1 MKWLIPP
8 EQPPRPGGRYVVMEG
23 WNLALTPRCGS
34 RSGYHNAI
42 HVPRTWQ
49 QMTVEE
55 QKQPMIC
62 VIRSPLDRARSALF
76 RTKHRYWYDMV
87 AENPSDLHHIPQVD
101 VHKGR
106 VDHWFGWEQW
116 INALPEQAN
125 RSHWEF
131 DDRYGERMF
140 RGDEE
145 VANFNRY
152 YEADRRLYNSF
163 KKLAPSRDL
172 KEVYP

>member
-1 MKWLIPP
+1 
-8 EQPPRPGGRYVVMEG
+8 
-23 WNLALTPRCGS
+23 
-34 RSGYHNAI
+34 
-42 HVPRTWQ
+42 
-49 QMTVEE
+49 MTVEE